1 MVPKKN
7 YKTAIIDHFKDN
19 SNDVVYNNYNTKIR
33 LGFNT
38 ANNFHRQLLI
48 GFMDDLATDGVDR
61 GYDGYQID
69 TQKNDLY
76 FLIDDSE
83 YTIQG
88 VGAFD
93 VNKSYPL
100 GVKTDIIG
108 NVQFVVDSAE
118 FLPAN
123 QKIYIHDKETS
134 IYYDITEKAAEV
146 NLPAGTYDTRFEL
159 TFQTDKTLAIGENE
173 LPESMVIIYNNEIK
187 KKLFI
192 SKNKSVDIKEI
203 SIYNIVGQQLS
214 TLKKVPRMNTI
225 EIPFNVQSGVYLIK
239 IITAEGVISKKVIKQ

>member
-1 MVPKKN
+1 
-7 YKTAIIDHFKDN
+7 
-19 SNDVVYNNYNTKIR
+19 
-33 LGFNT
+33 
-38 ANNFHRQLLI
+38 
-48 GFMDDLATDGVDR
+48 MDDLATDGLDR

-76 FLIDDSE
+76 FLIDNSE

-88 VGAFD
+88 VGSFD

-100 GVKTDIIG
+100 GVKTDTIG
-108 NVQFVVDSAE
+108 NVQFVVDTAE

-123 QKIYIHDKETS
+123 QNIYIHDKETS
-134 IYYDITEKAAEV
+134 IYYDITKNPAV
-146 NLPAGTYDTRFEL
+146 VHLSAGTYNTRFEL
-159 TFQTDKTLAIGENE
+159 TFQTDKALGIGENE
-173 LPESMVIIYNNEIK
+173 LPESMIIVYNNEIK

-192 SKNKSVDIKEI
+192 TKNQSVDIKEV

-214 TLKKVPRMNTI
+214 TFKKLADGNTI

-239 IITAEGVISKKVIKQ
+239 IITDKGVVSKKIIKQ